1 MFALFS
7 QNSLVI
13 LSLML
18 VGVLGYATVLQLRFD
33 AAKAQIETMTFQESM
48 LQTDLETLRGVI
60 RTQNDQQRQMMNE
73 FNLLAELNKAN
84 AQAKKALSSELNQ
97 QMQLLDNLMEADN
110 GEANVWATEPVPV
123 DVSRVLEYASDCAN
137 TALQPSRVC
146 FTAQKYDS
154 QVSDPAIF
162 KQ

>member
-18 VGVLGYATVLQLRFD
+18 VGVLSYATVLQLRFD
-33 AAKAQIETMTFQESM
+33 AAKAQIEAMTFQESM
-48 LQTDLETLRGVI
+48 LQTDLDTLRGVI
-60 RTQNDQQRQMMNE
+60 RTQTEQQRQMVNE

-84 AQAKKALSSELNQ
+84 AQAKKALSTELNQ
-97 QMQLLDNLMEADN
+97 QIQLLDNLMEADN
-110 GEANVWATEPVPV
+110 EQANVWATEPIPV
-123 DVSRVLEYASDCAN
+123 DVSRVLEHTSDCAN
-137 TALQPSRVC
+137 AALQPSAVC
-146 FTAQKYDS
+146 LTTQKYDS

-162 KQ
+162 K